1 MQTRTTNETPDPDAI
16 HKAREAAEKMAAAAR
31 LLREAADGSTWGQG
45 KGDFLRYAVAIEE
58 LLTCDDG
65 EGGLAAAIDFLSG
78 ETR

>member
-1 MQTRTTNETPDPDAI
+1 MNQSNTTDPKAI
-16 HKAREAAEKMAAAAR
+16 RKAHQASTMLVKAAA
-31 LLREAADGSTWGQG
+31 LLREAADGSTWAQG

-58 LLTCDDG
+58 LLTCDEG